1 MKILRIDILIVIVA
15 SILLLTFTGSSPIKG
30 TSLSGQISCT
40 DPRGEG
46 HCINVVF
53 KQVENSIVQVT
64 RKIPNPLNPQL
75 KNNTALGS
83 GFIYDKDGHIIT
95 NNHVVGDAKIVDV
108 TFVDGNRYTAMV
120 VGKDVFSDIAV
131 LKIIEKTSHPPRP
144 LLLGNSSKLDIGE
157 PVIAIGNPFGLS
169 DTVTTGIISQVGR
182 SLPDPMGF
190 SISNIIQTDAP
201 INPGNSGGPLLNMN
215 GQVVGINTAVLS
227 STGAFSG
234 IGLAIPSN
242 SIARIAPVLIQR
254 GNYSHP
260 YLGFSGATLTSDLTG
275 SVDGLPENFKGVLV
289 NSIVKGGPAD
299 RAGVRGSITDQYGK
313 VHGGDII
320 TSIDRHPVIRF
331 EDLITYLDE
340 HRSVGDSV
348 MLKVY
353 RDGKLLDV
361 NATLLPRP
369 SPIPYLQTQSP
380 PNPP

>member
-1 MKILRIDILIVIVA
+1 MKILRIDVSMLIVTSV
-15 SILLLTFTGSSPIKG
+15 LLLTFICSSPILG
-30 TSLSGQISCT
+30 TSVSGQISCT
-40 DPRGEG
+40 DPKGDG
-46 HCINVVF
+46 HCINMIF

-120 VGKDVFSDIAV
+120 VGRDVFSDIAV
-131 LKIIEKTSHPPRP
+131 LKIIEKTSHPARP
-144 LLLGNSSKLDIGE
+144 LVLGNSSKLEIGE

-182 SLPDPMGF
+182 LLPDPMGF

-234 IGLAIPSN
+234 IGLTIPSN
-242 SIARIAPVLIQR
+242 SVARIVPILIQR

-260 YLGFSGATLTSDLTG
+260 YLGLSGATLTSDLTG
-275 SVDGLPENFKGVLV
+275 TVDGLPNNFKGVLV

-299 RAGVRGSITDQYGK
+299 MAGVRGSVTDQYGK
-313 VHGGDII
+313 VHGGDVII
-320 TSIDRHPVIRF
+320 SIDRHPVIRF

-340 HRSVGDSV
+340 HKSVGDSV

-353 RDGKLLDV
+353 RNGKLLDV
-361 NATLLPRP
+361 NATLQPRP
-369 SPIPYLQTQSP
+369 SPIPYLQTQTP

>member
-1 MKILRIDILIVIVA
+1 
-15 SILLLTFTGSSPIKG
+15 
-30 TSLSGQISCT
+30 
-40 DPRGEG
+40 
-46 HCINVVF
+46 
-53 KQVENSIVQVT
+53 
-64 RKIPNPLNPQL
+64 LN
-75 KNNTALGS
+75 NNTALGS

-95 NNHVVGDAKIVDV
+95 NNHVVGNAKIVDV

-120 VGKDVFSDIAV
+120 IGKDVFSDIAV
-131 LKIIEKTSHPPRP
+131 LKIIQKTPHPSRP
-144 LLLGNSSKLDIGE
+144 LLLGNSSKLEIGE

-182 SLPDPMGF
+182 ALPDPMGF
-190 SISNIIQTDAP
+190 SISNVIQTDAP

-260 YLGFSGATLTSDLTG
+260 YLGLSGATLTSDLAGTVG
-275 SVDGLPENFKGVLV
+275 GLPENFKGVLV

-299 RAGVRGSITDQYGK
+299 MAGIRGSITDQYGK

-320 TSIDRHPVIRF
+320 TSIDRHAVIRF

-348 MLKVY
+348 TLRAY
-353 RDGKLLDV
+353 RDGKLLDL
-361 NATLLPRP
+361 NATLQPRP
-369 SPIPYLQTQSP
+369 SPIPYLQIQPPPSP
-380 PNPP
+380 P